1 METFCV
7 NLNIHYT
14 IPQELWVK
22 VKEIFT
28 QMPGWTGFENG
39 CPKWYGD
46 GGKIIEGSLESSG
59 LQLYAEMPQSE
70 WDTWLQLFK
79 DKVTVVLGY
88 PIGEPE
94 DGYTFPYWL
103 YRLIMTDSELSYD
116 DYKEEFDIG
125 VFETEKQAIETAK
138 YYLANVQGFC
148 DYPCTYRIEYKKI
161 SDCIDHKPDTVWII
175 QGWNT
180 NDNLDE
186 IDIIESSFFLT
197 EDKANQELE
206 KMKMVN
212 KRTEWAVSRWKIGEL
227 KWRDGFIRV

>member
-46 GGKIIEGSLESSG
+46 GEKIIEGSLEPSG

-79 DKVTVVLGY
+79 DKSTAVLGY
-88 PIGEPE
+88 
-94 DGYTFPYWL
+94 
-103 YRLIMTDSELSYD
+103 
-116 DYKEEFDIG
+116 
-125 VFETEKQAIETAK
+125 
-138 YYLANVQGFC
+138 
-148 DYPCTYRIEYKKI
+148 
-161 SDCIDHKPDTVWII
+161 ID
-175 QGWNT
+175 
-180 NDNLDE
+180 
-186 IDIIESSFFLT
+186 
-197 EDKANQELE
+197 
-206 KMKMVN
+206 
-212 KRTEWAVSRWKIGEL
+212 
-227 KWRDGFIRV
+227 